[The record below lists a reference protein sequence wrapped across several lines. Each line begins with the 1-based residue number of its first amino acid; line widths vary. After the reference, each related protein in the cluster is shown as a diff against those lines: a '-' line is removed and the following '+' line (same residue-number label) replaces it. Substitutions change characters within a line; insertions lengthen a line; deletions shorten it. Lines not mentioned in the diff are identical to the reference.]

1 MVERSLTAINNLAPA
16 IEQKVAA
23 PLIIRKDERPDS
35 MRIAILLLLAGVTAA
50 AGLVAWFDAGAI
62 LATLVAIGWGG
73 FVLICAFHFCLIA
86 INGIA
91 WHALTP
97 GIAPRRWPIFVW
109 ARLVRTAAA
118 EVLPLSQLGGP
129 AAGIRLAI
137 LHDVPAAI
145 AAASVIVDVAIE
157 FLTQLVYAVIGLF
170 LLAALRPMTNLLL
183 PAAAWVLLAAGLCF
197 AFLAV
202 QRRGGRL
209 LERFE
214 PMIVRHFSNVLPG
227 KVEMV
232 TTALARIHA
241 DRGRLAFAALLHFL
255 EWLATGAE
263 AWLALHLMN
272 VPISFAAATGL
283 EGLLYA
289 VRSVAFM
296 VPMAAGVQ
304 EGGYLLVGA
313 AFGLPPDQAL
323 ALSLLKRG
331 RDLALGLPA
340 LLGWQ
345 LLEGGRWWRG
355 RDAPSREA
363 SPPERSEGGGD

>member
-1 MVERSLTAINNLAPA
+1 
-16 IEQKVAA
+16 
-23 PLIIRKDERPDS
+23 
-35 MRIAILLLLAGVTAA
+35 MRIAVLLLLVGVGVAT
-50 AGLVAWFDAGAI
+50 GLVAWFDAGAI
-62 LATLVAIGWGG
+62 LTTLVAIGWGG
-73 FVLICAFHFCLIA
+73 FVLICGFHFCLIA
-86 INGIA
+86 INGLA
-91 WHALTP
+91 WQVLTP
-97 GIAPRRWPIFVW
+97 DSPPRRWPLFIW

-137 LHDVPAAI
+137 LHGVPAAI
-145 AAASVIVDVAIE
+145 AAAAVIVDVAIE
-157 FLTQLVYAVIGLF
+157 FLTQLVYAVIGVF
-170 LLAALRPMTNLLL
+170 LLATARPATDLLL
-183 PAAAWVLLAAGLCF
+183 PAAAWLVVAAGLCA
-197 AFLAV
+197 AFVLV
-202 QRRGGRL
+202 QRRGSRL

-214 PMIVRHFSNVLPG
+214 PLIARHFSQALPG
-227 KVEMV
+227 KIESV
-232 TTALARIHA
+232 TAALARIHA
-241 DRGRLAFAALLHFL
+241 DHRRLVVAAVLHFL

-263 AWLALHLMN
+263 AWLALRLMN

-313 AFGLPPDQAL
+313 AFGLSPDQAL

-331 RDLALGLPA
+331 RDLALGVLP

-345 LLEGGRWWRG
+345 ILEGGQWWRDRG
-355 RDAPSREA
+355 TPPHEARRPERDA
-363 SPPERSEGGGD
+363 GGGD

>member
-1 MVERSLTAINNLAPA
+1 
-16 IEQKVAA
+16 
-23 PLIIRKDERPDS
+23 
-35 MRIAILLLLAGVTAA
+35 MRIAVLLLLVGVAVAT
-50 AGLVAWFDAGAI
+50 GLVAWFNTGAI

-73 FVLICAFHFCLIA
+73 FVLVCGFHFCLIA

-91 WHALTP
+91 WQALTP
-97 GIAPRRWPIFVW
+97 DIAPRRWPIFVW
-109 ARLVRTAAA
+109 SRLVRTAASD
-118 EVLPLSQLGGP
+118 VLPLSQLGGP

-157 FLTQLVYAVIGLF
+157 FLTQLAY
-170 LLAALRPMTNLLL
+170 AALGFVLLVAARPATNLLL
-183 PAAAWVLLAAGLCF
+183 PAAAWLLVAAGLCA
-197 AFLAV
+197 AFFLV
-202 QRRGGRL
+202 QRRGNRL

-214 PMIVRHFSNVLPG
+214 PLIARHFSHALPG
-227 KVEMV
+227 KIESV
-232 TTALARIHA
+232 TEALVRIHA
-241 DRGRLAFAALLHFL
+241 DRERLAIATLLHL
-255 EWLATGAE
+255 IDWLATGAE
-263 AWLALHLMN
+263 AWLALWLMN
-272 VPISFAAATGL
+272 VPISFAAATGI

-304 EGGYLLVGA
+304 EGGYLLMGA

-331 RDLALGLPA
+331 RDLALGVPA

-345 LLEGGRWWRG
+345 VMEGGQWWRG
-355 RDAPSREA
+355 RGAPPREA
-363 SPPERSEGGGD
+363 SPPERGKGAGD

>member
-1 MVERSLTAINNLAPA
+1 
-16 IEQKVAA
+16 
-23 PLIIRKDERPDS
+23 
-35 MRIAILLLLAGVTAA
+35 MRIAVLLLVLGLGIAT
-50 AGLVAWFDAGAI
+50 GLVVWFDAGAI
-62 LATLVAIGWGG
+62 LSTLVAIGWGG
-73 FVLICAFHFCLIA
+73 FAVICSFHFCLIA
-86 INGIA
+86 INGVA

-97 GIAPRRWPIFVW
+97 DIRPGRWPIFVW

-137 LHDVPAAI
+137 LHDVPAAL

-157 FLTQLVYAVIGLF
+157 FLTQLAYAVVA
-170 LLAALRPMTNLLL
+170 LLLLVALRPSTNLLL
-183 PAAAWVLLAAGLCF
+183 PAAAWLLIAAGLCVGF
-197 AFLAV
+197 ILA

-209 LERFE
+209 LARFE
-214 PMIVRHFSNVLPG
+214 PLIARHFSNALPG
-227 KVEMV
+227 RLESI
-232 TTALARIHA
+232 TAALARIHA
-241 DRGRLAFAALLHFL
+241 HRSRLAFAAFLHLL

-263 AWLALHLMN
+263 AWLALRLMN
-272 VPISFAAATGL
+272 IPISFAAATGI

-313 AFGLPPDQAL
+313 AFGLGPDQAL

-331 RDLALGLPA
+331 RDLALGIPA
-340 LLGWQ
+340 LIGWQ
-345 LLEGGRWWRG
+345 VLEGGQWWRG
-355 RDAPSREA
+355 RGATAQGGES
-363 SPPERSEGGGD
+363 SERGEGAGN

>member
-1 MVERSLTAINNLAPA
+1 
-16 IEQKVAA
+16 
-23 PLIIRKDERPDS
+23 
-35 MRIAILLLLAGVTAA
+35 MRIAVLLLLVGVAVAT
-50 AGLVAWFDAGAI
+50 GLVAWFNVGAI

-73 FVLICAFHFCLIA
+73 FALICAFHFCLIA

-91 WHALTP
+91 WHVLTP
-97 GIAPRRWPIFVW
+97 DVAARRWPIFVW

-137 LHDVPAAI
+137 LHGVPTAI

-157 FLTQLVYAVIGLF
+157 FLTQLAYAVIGFF
-170 LLAALRPMTNLLL
+170 LLATARPTANLLL
-183 PAAAWVLLAAGLCF
+183 PAAAWLVVAAGLCI
-197 AFLAV
+197 AFFLV
-202 QRRGGRL
+202 QRRGSRL

-214 PMIVRHFSNVLPG
+214 PLIARHFSSALPG
-227 KVEMV
+227 KIESV
-232 TTALARIHA
+232 TAALARVHA
-241 DRGRLAFAALLHFL
+241 DRSRLAVATSLHLL

-272 VPISFAAATGL
+272 VPITFAAATGI

-304 EGGYLLVGA
+304 EGGYLVVGA

-331 RDLALGLPA
+331 RDLALGVPP

-345 LLEGGRWWRG
+345 VLESGKWWRH
-355 RDAPSREA
+355 RAPAPEA
-363 SPPERSEGGGD
+363 RPPERGDGGGD

>member
-1 MVERSLTAINNLAPA
+1 
-16 IEQKVAA
+16 
-23 PLIIRKDERPDS
+23 
-35 MRIAILLLLAGVTAA
+35 MRIAVLLLLAGVAVAT
-50 AGLVAWFDAGAI
+50 GLIAWFDADAI

-73 FVLICAFHFCLIA
+73 FLLICGFHFCLIA

-97 GIAPRRWPIFVW
+97 DVAPRRLPIFVW

-118 EVLPLSQLGGP
+118 DVLPLSQLGGP

-137 LHDVPAAI
+137 LHGVPAAI

-157 FLTQLVYAVIGLF
+157 FLTQLAYAGVGFF
-170 LLAALRPMTNLLL
+170 LLVAAR
-183 PAAAWVLLAAGLCF
+183 PAADLLVPAAMWLLVAAGLGL
-197 AFLAV
+197 AFVLV

-209 LERFE
+209 LQRFE
-214 PMIVRHFSNVLPG
+214 PLIARHFSSALPG
-227 KVEMV
+227 KLESI
-232 TTALARIHA
+232 TEALQRIHA
-241 DRGRLAFAALLHFL
+241 NRGALAYAAALHLV

-263 AWLALHLMN
+263 AWLALRLMN
-272 VPISFAAATGL
+272 IPISFAAATGI

-331 RDLALGLPA
+331 RDLALGVPA

-345 LLEGGRWWRG
+345 VLEGGQWWRDRG
-355 RDAPSREA
+355 A
-363 SPPERSEGGGD
+363 SPQEAQSPERGKGAGD

>member
-1 MVERSLTAINNLAPA
+1 
-16 IEQKVAA
+16 
-23 PLIIRKDERPDS
+23 
-35 MRIAILLLLAGVTAA
+35 MRIAVLLLLAGLAA
-50 AGLVAWFDAGAI
+50 ATALVAWFGAGAI
-62 LATLVAIGWGG
+62 LVTLAAVGWGG
-73 FVLICAFHFCLIA
+73 FALVCAFHFCLIVL
-86 INGIA
+86 NGVA
-91 WHALTP
+91 WHTLTLDQP
-97 GIAPRRWPIFVW
+97 GRRWPVFLW

-137 LHDVPAAI
+137 LHDIPAAM

-157 FLTQLVYAVIGLF
+157 FLTQLVYAAIGF
-170 LLAALRPMTNLLL
+170 LLLMTARPAANLLL
-183 PAAAWVLLAAGLCF
+183 PAAAWLIIAAGLCA
-197 AFLAV
+197 AFFMA
-202 QRRGGRL
+202 QRQGSRW

-214 PMIVRHFSNVLPG
+214 PLIARHFSDALPG
-227 KVEMV
+227 KIESI
-232 TTALARIHA
+232 TASLARIHA
-241 DRGRLAFAALLHFL
+241 ARGRLALAALLHL
-255 EWLATGAE
+255 IEWLATGAE
-263 AWLALHLMN
+263 AWLALWLMDVHL
-272 VPISFAAATGL
+272 SFAAATGI

-331 RDLALGLPA
+331 RDLALGVPP

-345 LLEGGRWWRG
+345 IVEGGRWWRRRAAASQQG
-355 RDAPSREA
+355 ESQEREKGA
-363 SPPERSEGGGD
+363 GD